1 MRFVVAMGKT
11 HDALIHSAYTSSIDQ
26 DAEDKDNFGRAVEIP
41 SIFGRSYGVIMRL
54 TSSRRFLF
62 KSSFLLHFT
71 PLHSTQGIVPV
82 DYCAN
87 FTLQRLIHER

>member
-1 MRFVVAMGKT
+1 
-11 HDALIHSAYTSSIDQ
+11 
-26 DAEDKDNFGRAVEIP
+26 
-41 SIFGRSYGVIMRL
+41 MRL